1 MIGLSV
7 SNKPR
12 ERGGGKV
19 HNSKEQL
26 AVMPGGLA
34 IEEYCRKLIRAAV
47 DSESAQD

>member
-12 ERGGGKV
+12 E
-19 HNSKEQL
+19 QL

-34 IEEYCRKLIRAAV
+34 IKEYCRKLIRAAV